1 MSIDIEVS
9 VICDVCDS
17 TLSGVYE
24 RGVLRITPCES
35 CITYANEA
43 GYEEGKADIDSE
55 IENLKAEY
63 EDLLENKSDRIV
75 ELEEE
80 IFRLQGD
87 NLREALKDN
96 DQIILELK
104 EAIATLEEELG
115 WSLNKA
121 TVPLD

>member
-24 RGVLRITPCES
+24 RGVLRIAPCES
-35 CITYANEA
+35 CIADANEV
-43 GYEEGKADIDSE
+43 GYEEGREDIDSE

-63 EDLLENKSDRIV
+63 EDLLENKSDRIT

-87 NLREALKDN
+87 NLSETLKNN
-96 DQIILELK
+96 DQII
-104 EAIATLEEELG
+104 
-115 WSLNKA
+115 S
-121 TVPLD
+121 

>member
-1 MSIDIEVS
+1 MSVDIE
-9 VICDVCDS
+9 IDVECRDCGSSLVGYFKDS
-17 TLSGVYE
+17 RLT
-24 RGVLRITPCES
+24 ITPCVN
-35 CITYANEA
+35 CIHDAEEV

-87 NLREALKDN
+87 N
-96 DQIILELK
+96 
-104 EAIATLEEELG
+104 
-115 WSLNKA
+115 
-121 TVPLD
+121 